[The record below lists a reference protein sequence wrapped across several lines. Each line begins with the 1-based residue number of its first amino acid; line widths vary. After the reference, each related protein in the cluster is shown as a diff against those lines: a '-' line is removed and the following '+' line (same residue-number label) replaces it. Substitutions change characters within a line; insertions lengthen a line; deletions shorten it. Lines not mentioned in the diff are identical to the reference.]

1 MAQLPSINRGTVINR
16 DYIQSLI
23 DNINLRLHTTDGGS
37 ITGVVDFGTG
47 LGQKLNLFTGIG
59 FGSQTSSDYF
69 RQTASRHLYVYEGGS
84 HSDTTGSAGSGGTVI
99 AEFGVFS
106 SNPSIRIGGGT
117 GQLHTGSINSSATL
131 AILNSG
137 SAQAVNVSNVRAG
150 SNYSTLNSND
160 PGDGGGLFYLANNAW
175 LRIVAGASPSV
186 DAFRIVN
193 SSNVAKFNITSAL
206 RAEFAEYARFTDT
219 SHNVYIGAANNSVP
233 AASTFTGGRITTIA
247 EGLIIEGASAN
258 TAGRV
263 IFNRSTNTTGGI
275 DFMNGAATAVARIES
290 AGNSWFQRGL
300 TIGSAYYAPETDLA
314 LEIQSNVAQLGLTS
328 STGNGL
334 YFIGN
339 SGAGILSWGATFKT
353 AGWTARATTSTSIS
367 MAPVSGVPT
376 VAFNLSSGLT
386 AGNTFSPT
394 NVYNFNP
401 TGFSIGTTT
410 AVAKMTV
417 VTGSTQ
423 ETNTALHFGPSGTI
437 DSAGSGAIWAN
448 GTRGLVVGYG
458 VRGGASDAMR
468 ATTTGASD
476 IRLVMNSII
485 FEVSSGL
492 SAGSNFT
499 PSPRAN
505 ITASGLSILNGT
517 TAATQALD
525 VTGNGKFTGYILATN
540 HGSIGSAGSAG
551 TAVILD
557 SNGKIPSAAVN
568 YSVANTWTN
577 TNSFTGLTYFN
588 RNAGSANGH
597 AFKVLGHS
605 NAANTNSA
613 GVFTND
619 LHNDLI
625 FGQFSNGTTNTSY
638 ISTGY
643 AGTSH
648 SISFG
653 YQSGATPASATFVPI
668 LQVLNVDGS
677 VRVANDLDINAGR
690 LDFIGTDNAA
700 IYGSNSDFLDVRMNG
715 TGFNN
720 GIMLRRS
727 TSNTNYS
734 LFGMTSDSE
743 LLISIN
749 GVTNGAKFNASGDIS
764 NYRHVLT
771 PNDGSVF
778 GKNANYD
785 YLNFNSSAASNW
797 LANGSIVIRFD
808 SDNSDTNSTF
818 KIQTD
823 AGTDLLTVDSLGNV
837 TTAGTINASGG
848 LRDFS
853 NNASTTTGL
862 TYGYFGGLTR
872 ADNAVVAV
880 SDGTVALTAS
890 STNYVELDA
899 VSGTV
904 SRNTVGFT
912 AGRIPM
918 AQVVTGGSTITSI
931 TDKRAV
937 FVLSSVSDAAR
948 VGGGVAGKPAPAALV
963 LAYVADTSMS
973 FPISLTGSA
982 FRVGTN
988 PTATTVFYIK
998 KNTSYVGSLSIATN
1012 GAVTVTFSSSQSLT
1026 SGDMLSV
1033 VAPSTQDATL
1043 ADFFFTLRGSY
1054 T

>member
-1 MAQLPSINRGTVINR
+1 L
-16 DYIQSLI
+16 
-23 DNINLRLHTTDGGS
+23 
-37 ITGVVDFGTG
+37 
-47 LGQKLNLFTGIG
+47 
-59 FGSQTSSDYF
+59 
-69 RQTASRHLYVYEGGS
+69 ASYCGW
-84 HSDTTGSAGSGGTVI
+84 
-99 AEFGVFS
+99 F
-106 SNPSIRIGGGT
+106 
-117 GQLHTGSINSSATL
+117 AT
-131 AILNSG
+131 
-137 SAQAVNVSNVRAG
+137 
-150 SNYSTLNSND
+150 
-160 PGDGGGLFYLANNAW
+160 PAN
-175 LRIVAGASPSV
+175 

-193 SSNVAKFNITSAL
+193 SSNVAKFSITSAL

-219 SHNVYIGAANNSVP
+219 SHNVYIGSSGNTVP
-233 AASTFTGGRITTIA
+233 AANTFTGGRITTSA
-247 EGLIIEGASAN
+247 SGLVIEGATAN

-263 IFNRSTNTTGGI
+263 IFNAATNTTGGVS
-275 DFMNGAATAVARIES
+275 FQNGAAGDNVRFES
-290 AGNSWFQRGL
+290 AGNSWLKNGV
-300 TIGSAYYAPETDLA
+300 TVSSAYYAPETDLA
-314 LEIQSNVAQLGLTS
+314 LEIQSSTAQLGLTA

-339 SGAGILSWGATFKT
+339 SGSGLISWGSTFKT
-353 AGWTARATTSTSIS
+353 AGWTARATTATSINLG
-367 MAPVSGVPT
+367 PVSGVPT
-376 VAFNLSSGLT
+376 IAFNLNSGLT
-386 AGNTFSPT
+386 ANSTFSPT
-394 NVYNFNP
+394 NAYNFNP

-468 ATTTGASD
+468 ATTTAASD

-517 TAATQALD
+517 TAATEALD
-525 VTGNGKFTGYILATN
+525 VTGNGKFTGYVLATN
-540 HGSIGSAGSAG
+540 HGSIGSTGSAG

-557 SNGKIPSAAVN
+557 SNGKIPSTAIN
-568 YSVANTWTN
+568 YGVTNYWTS
-577 TNSFTGLTYFN
+577 TNYFTGLTYFS

-597 AFKVLGHS
+597 AFKVLGHTH
-605 NAANTNSA
+605 ATNTNSA

-638 ISTGY
+638 VTTGY

-648 SISFG
+648 SISLG
-653 YQSGATPASATFVPI
+653 YQSSATGATATFVPI

-749 GVTNGAKFNASGDIS
+749 GVTNGATFNASGDIT

-808 SDNSDTNSTF
+808 SDNSDTSSTF

-853 NNASTTTGL
+853 NKASTTTGL
-862 TYGYFGGLTR
+862 TYGYYGGLTR

-880 SDGTVALTAS
+880 ADGTVALTAS
-890 STNYVELDA
+890 NTNYVELDA

-963 LAYVADTSMS
+963 LAYVADTNMS
-973 FPISLTGSA
+973 FPIGLTGSA

-988 PTATTVFYIK
+988 PTATTLFDIQ
-998 KNTSYVGSLSIATN
+998 KNGSSVGSLSVSTS
-1012 GAVTVTFSSSQSLT
+1012 GVTTVTFASVQSLVA
-1026 SGDMLSV
+1026 GDMLSI
-1033 VAPSTQDATL
+1033 VAPAAQDATL
-1043 ADFFFTLRGSY
+1043 SDYFFTIRGSY
-1054 T
+1054 